1 MLSRIAHTLVL
12 ALITSVTAVA
22 ADELEAEDAAFEL
35 DLPFPTLEAAA
46 KAADSDAVLDL
57 MQLGQS
63 SLTPDFD
70 VHFPNPDGFTPL
82 YWSSWSGCS
91 KCVDMMLQAGADVNQ
106 CGHDGASP
114 LMAAASS
121 NFSNVCS
128 QLISAGANLHARR
141 RTAHGEYTALDI
153 ARDRGYYEVID
164 VLQAAIEQDAKKPKT
179 SKTKKIKKKNK
190 KSTGKKKSKMSKAK
204 QRSPG
209 G

>member
-1 MLSRIAHTLVL
+1 MAHSLVL
-12 ALITSVTAVA
+12 TLATFAAAVA
-22 ADELEAEDAAFEL
+22 ADELEEEDAAFEL

-63 SLTPDFD
+63 SRTPDFD
-70 VHFPNPDGFTPL
+70 VHYPNRDGFTPL

-121 NFSNVCS
+121 NFSEVCA
-128 QLISAGANLHARR
+128 QLISAGADLHARR
-141 RTAHGEYTALDI
+141 RTAKGEYSALDI
-153 ARDRGYYEVID
+153 ARERRYYEVID
-164 VLQAAIEQDAKKPKT
+164 VLVAAIEQEAKQESKPV
-179 SKTKKIKKKNK
+179 SKKKKKNHK
-190 KSTGKKKSKMSKAK
+190 NNK
-204 QRSPG
+204 QRQKPKKRSNG